1 MYIHI
6 YVHICMCVYIYIQI
20 YITVYLEHVFGIYVV
35 NDIVY
40 IICTTL
46 DIMHIIIIMILNLN
60 YTYICVHICISL
72 KILWRRE
79 WLPIP
84 VFWPGE
90 FHGQRNPAGPWGCK
104 DVDMTE

>member
-1 MYIHI
+1 MY
-6 YVHICMCVYIYIQI
+6 VCVYIYTYI
-20 YITVYLEHVFGIYVV
+20 YNFVYLEHVFGIYVV
-35 NDIVY
+35 YDIVY

-46 DIMHIIIIMILNLN
+46 DIMHIIIMIFNLN

-79 WLPIP
+79 WLPTR

-90 FHGQRNPAGPWGCK
+90 FHGQRNPVGPWGFK